1 MGFRCVLFDV
11 DGTLVDS
18 NDQHAR
24 AWVDA
29 FREFGF
35 DVPYERA
42 RKLVGMGG
50 DKLIPAAIGLS
61 KDEPRGKAL
70 AERRAAIFREQYLKE
85 VRPFPRVRELVDRLR
100 AEGLTVA
107 VATSA
112 QPDELRPL
120 LRIAGLEELLDD
132 STSAEDAER
141 SKPDPDIVAAA
152 LRQARCPA
160 AEAVMVGDTPYDV
173 EAARGA
179 GLPTIALRSG
189 GWDDEGLGGAIAIY
203 DGAADLLSQFD
214 RSPLAR
220 AAERA
225 RP

>member
-1 MGFRCVLFDV
+1 MAFRCVLFDV

-18 NDQHAR
+18 NDAHAR
-24 AWVDA
+24 AWLDA

-35 DVPYERA
+35 QVPYQRA
-42 RKLVGMGG
+42 RRLVGMGG
-50 DKLIPAAIGLS
+50 DKLIPAAVGLS

-70 AERRAAIFREQYLKE
+70 AERRAAIFRERYLKQ
-85 VRPFPRVRELVDRLR
+85 VRPFPGVRELVDRLR
-100 AEGLTVA
+100 GEGLKVA

-120 LRIAGLEELLDD
+120 LRIARLEELLGE
-132 STSAEDAER
+132 SASAEDADR

-160 AEAVMVGDTPYDV
+160 AESVMVGDTPYDI

-179 GLPTIALRSG
+179 GVPTIALRSG
-189 GWDDEGLGGAIAIY
+189 GWDDEGLAGALAIY
-203 DGAADLLSQFD
+203 EDAADLLEHLEV
-214 RSPLAR
+214 SPLAA

>member
-1 MGFRCVLFDV
+1 MAFRCVLFDV

-18 NDQHAR
+18 NDAHAR
-24 AWVDA
+24 AWTDA

-35 DVPYERA
+35 EVPYERA
-42 RKLVGMGG
+42 RTLVGMGG
-50 DKLIPAAIGLS
+50 DKLIPAATGLS
-61 KDEPRGKAL
+61 KEEPRGRKL
-70 AERRAAIFREQYLKE
+70 AQRRAEIFRERYLKE
-85 VRPFPRVRELVDRLR
+85 VRPFPRVRELVERMR
-100 AEGLTVA
+100 AEGLTIA

-132 STSAEDAER
+132 AASAEDAER

-152 LRQARCPA
+152 LRQARCQA
-160 AEAVMVGDTPYDV
+160 RESVMIGDTPYDV

-179 GLPTIALRSG
+179 GVPAIGFRSG
-189 GWDDEGLGGAIAIY
+189 GWDDRGLGGAIAIY
-203 DGAADLLSQFD
+203 DDAASLLEQFD
-214 RSPLAR
+214 GSPLAR
-220 AAERA
+220 AAGPA

>member
-1 MGFRCVLFDV
+1 MAFRCALLDV

-18 NDQHAR
+18 NDAHAR

-35 DVPYERA
+35 EVPYPRA
-42 RKLVGMGG
+42 RSLVGMGG
-50 DKLIPAAIGLS
+50 DKLIPAAVGLS
-61 KDEPRGKAL
+61 KEEPRGEAL
-70 AERRAAIFREQYLKE
+70 AERRAVIFRERYLTQ

-100 AEGLTVA
+100 AEGMTIG

-120 LRIAGLEELLDD
+120 LRIAGLEELVDD
-132 STSAEDAER
+132 ATSAEDAER

-152 LRQARCPA
+152 LRQVRCQPS
-160 AEAVMVGDTPYDV
+160 ESVMIGDTPYDI

-179 GLPTIALRSG
+179 EVPAIAFRSG
-189 GWDDEGLGGAIAIY
+189 GWDDRSLGGAIAIY
-203 DGAADLLSQFD
+203 DGAADLLESFD

>member
-1 MGFRCVLFDV
+1 MAFRCVLFDV

-35 DVPYERA
+35 DVAYERA
-42 RKLVGMGG
+42 RTLVGMGG
-50 DKLIPAAIGLS
+50 DKLIPAAVGLS
-61 KDEPRGKAL
+61 KEEPRGEAL
-70 AERRAAIFREQYLKE
+70 ATRRAAIFRDRYLKE

-100 AEGLTVA
+100 AQGLTVA

-120 LRIAGLEELLDD
+120 LRIAGLEDLLDD
-132 STSAEDAER
+132 AASAEDAER

-152 LRQARCPA
+152 LHQARCQA
-160 AEAVMVGDTPYDV
+160 AESVMIGDTPYDI
-173 EAARGA
+173 EAARAA
-179 GLPTIALRSG
+179 GVPTIALRSG
-189 GWDDEGLGGAIAIY
+189 GWDDEGLGGAMAIY
-203 DGAADLLSQFD
+203 DGAAELLEQLE